1 MSLLRTCAWLTAGV
15 SSTGAYTRYSTA
27 TKTSATTNSHKLQQQ
42 QQCRGNTKTLHLMLH
57 HDLFSHTVC
66 FFLITIPIYLSKLN
80 YAKLSV
86 EVKMIPVSS
95 SELNPVPEA
104 TFCFRFDC
112 KVTEIDLMPILLVST
127 ACNGERMIRGVN
139 VL

>member
-1 MSLLRTCAWLTAGV
+1 MQSQNFITKISCPFIY
-15 SSTGAYTRYSTA
+15 AYFL
-27 TKTSATTNSHKLQQQ
+27 NSDSPITYDVRMQ

-104 TFCFRFDC
+104 TFCLRFDSE
-112 KVTEIDLMPILLVST
+112 VTEIEHVFILLVAGT
-127 ACNGERMIRGVN
+127 CTRERMIGGVN